1 MIQQNVSLQPF
12 NTFGLAAQAA
22 YFATFDSIEQLQHL
36 LQSPIAKQH
45 QVAVLG
51 GGSNIL
57 LTQAKQEL
65 VLKNQIKGI
74 ALVAED
80 ENYYYVESGGGVAW
94 HEFVMWCVEHNYQ
107 GVENLSL
114 IPGTVGAAPMQNIGA
129 YGVEI
134 KDVFENLLAIAI
146 EDGSQQIFKHADCQ
160 FGYRESVFKH
170 QYKNKFVIASVT
182 FKLNKIAN
190 INTSYGAIEQVLS
203 SKNITSPSIKDVS
216 NAVIEIRQSKLPD
229 PKVIGNAGS
238 FFKNPEIA
246 KEQFTQLKK
255 VNETMPAYVVN
266 EQRMKVPAGWLIEQC
281 GWKGFREK
289 NYGVHAL
296 QALVLVNFGGADG
309 NDLYRLSTQIIE
321 SVKNKFD
328 IVLEREVNIW

>member
-22 YFATFDSIEQLQHL
+22 YFATFESIEQLKQL

-57 LTQAKQEL
+57 LTQSKQEL
-65 VLKNQIKGI
+65 VLKNEIKGI

-80 ENYYYVESGGGVAW
+80 ENNYFVECGGGEGW
-94 HEFVMWCVEHNYQ
+94 HAFVMWCVENNYQ

-134 KDVFENLLAIAI
+134 KDVFESLQAIAI
-146 EDGSQQIFKHADCQ
+146 EDGSEHLFTHADCQ

-170 QYKNKFVIASVT
+170 QYKNKFVITKVV
-182 FKLNKIAN
+182 FKLNKVAS
-190 INTSYGAIEQVLS
+190 INTSYGAIAQVLAA
-203 SKNITSPSIKDVS
+203 KNITAPSIKDVS

-246 KEQFTQLKK
+246 TEQYLQLKEL
-255 VNETMPAYVVN
+255 NETMPAYVVN

-281 GWKGFREK
+281 GWKGFREN

-296 QALVLVNFGGADG
+296 QALVLVNYGGANG
-309 NDLYRLSTQIIE
+309 NDVLTLSTQIIE